1 MTTSFEL
8 PAGTESV
15 MPQGPWSHEYAQE
28 IALRD
33 GIGPLSDEHWRVIDT
48 LRNHFVQYG
57 AMPPMRLA
65 CVVNHLDPHC
75 VEQLFHNAREAW
87 TVAGLPDP
95 GEEARSY
102 SL

>member
-1 MTTSFEL
+1 MTTSFDL
-8 PAGTESV
+8 PATESV
-15 MPQGPWSHEYAQE
+15 MPRGPWSHEYAE
-28 IALRD
+28 KIALLD
-33 GIGPLSDEHWRVIDT
+33 GIGPLNDEHWRVIDT

-65 CVVNHLDPHC
+65 CVVNNLDPHC
-75 VEQLFHNAREAW
+75 VEQLFHTDREAW
-87 TVAGLPDP
+87 KLAGLPDP